1 MVYDTIFPIIIWLI
15 CFFFWGR
22 STPFSDT
29 DTAIWY
35 RGKSPKVSILDGVG
49 QHAEGYDEVLL
60 AIGGVPGCARPE
72 AVRLWQ
78 PWRDHVERVY
88 VESHVNNYIGMAQK
102 LYEIPYIIDNWWSLG
117 RWDPEIFTIFMWT
130 SYQGT
135 RLPSPVTNC
144 WAVEI
149 PERKWLVSAWE
160 SLGGS
165 RCFKYQSD
173 HVEKACLA

>member
-1 MVYDTIFPIIIWLI
+1 M
-15 CFFFWGR
+15 R
-22 STPFSDT
+22 S
-29 DTAIWY
+29 
-35 RGKSPKVSILDGVG
+35 
-49 QHAEGYDEVLL
+49 
-60 AIGGVPGCARPE
+60 
-72 AVRLWQ
+72 
-78 PWRDHVERVY
+78 RDFYYFY
-88 VESHVNNYIGMAQK
+88 VNQ
-102 LYEIPYIIDNWWSLG
+102 LP
-117 RWDPEIFTIFMWT
+117 
-130 SYQGT
+130 GT